1 MAVERIN
8 KFIARLITND
18 FCRNSEYDEL
28 LTVAKIKPI
37 FRIVAERQLINIKKY
52 MDGVRIIQTEVF
64 QLAPPTNHQFSQRI
78 AEKDDQH
85 SLVLKVVKSVK
96 NRREE
101 NLAAAQMRRLWN
113 ALNEDDV
120 RLPLKQFLSL
130 VTSNEFFVGLIQK
143 VSSIPIS
150 I

>member
-18 FCRNSEYDEL
+18 FCRNSEYDEF
-28 LTVAKIKPI
+28 LTVVKIKPI
-37 FRIVAERQLINIKKY
+37 FRIVARQLINIKKY

-85 SLVLKVVKSVK
+85 SLVLKVVSQKS
-96 NRREE
+96 
-101 NLAAAQMRRLWN
+101 A
-113 ALNEDDV
+113 
-120 RLPLKQFLSL
+120 
-130 VTSNEFFVGLIQK
+130 
-143 VSSIPIS
+143 
-150 I
+150 